1 MTGCAQII
9 VVNVFLS
16 RNKRTLIVEI
26 GQGVDEI
33 SIMVL
38 EHHGGLMP
46 LLHHKLV
53 RNIQTAKNQVKNLDI
68 ISRRL
73 AVGIKELKRS
83 EVPVADDGQRVILSI
98 TIVPLG
104 LSGRS
109 KAEAKERE
117 QYVVESFVHCV
128 VTL

>member
-46 LLHHKLV
+46 LLHHKLM
-53 RNIQTAKNQVKNLDI
+53 RDIQTAKNQVEDLDI
-68 ISRRL
+68 IS
-73 AVGIKELKRS
+73 
-83 EVPVADDGQRVILSI
+83 
-98 TIVPLG
+98 
-104 LSGRS
+104 
-109 KAEAKERE
+109 
-117 QYVVESFVHCV
+117 
-128 VTL
+128 